1 MDEGEEEFQRFSDQ
15 ELQRKEDKTYG
26 VNDYAGYKFR
36 GRPYVLNAAW
46 VRKWFENPDDDGTE
60 EFFIKSQEQNMDGW
74 TWREDSEERFIYDRR
89 YNKNSKI
96 T

>member
-1 MDEGEEEFQRFSDQ
+1 MKYY
-15 ELQRKEDKTYG
+15 KEDKTYG
-26 VNDYAGYKFR
+26 VMDYAGYKFR